1 MAKKEMKITDEQ
13 LEQVRAQQSVKA
25 RIINDVGL
33 LEAQKHDLLNALTN
47 VMQKTAETAE
57 ELEKEY
63 GKININLEDGS
74 YEVVEVE
81 EVEEEK
87 AEEAVEEDK

>member
-1 MAKKEMKITDEQ
+1 MKISEEQ
-13 LEQVRAQQSVKA
+13 LKKIQAQVKVRSQLV
-25 RIINDVGL
+25 NDIGAV
-33 LEAQKHDLLNALTN
+33 EAQKHELLHALNN
-47 VMQKTAETAE
+47 VMEKTKETAD

-81 EVEEEK
+81 EEKEEVEEK
-87 AEEAVEEDK
+87 

>member
-1 MAKKEMKITDEQ
+1 MSKKEMKITEEQ
-13 LEQVRAQQSVKA
+13 LKQVQAQVKV
-25 RIINDVGL
+25 RSQLVNDIGAV
-33 LEAQKHDLLNALTN
+33 EAQKHELLHALSN
-47 VMQKTAETAE
+47 VMAKTKETAD

-74 YEVVEVE
+74 YEVI

-87 AEEAVEEDK
+87 EEEVEEK